1 MKILNLLAVAA
12 GFFAFAAGPATWAE
26 PAIER
31 CEDIGAN
38 AGGVR
43 NATWFD
49 DGFETKLEDFLADTD
64 AVAGLAL
71 TVVKD
76 DAVVYLRGFGYRDL
90 SDCSP
95 VTPATRFY
103 LKSTTKSF
111 TGLLGALLHEEGVIE
126 LDAPITEYLPELSLP
141 APLNA
146 QQISLRA
153 HLTHGIPYENGGI
166 VFRTAAAGNLPDDQI
181 VRHLSTYSVP
191 KDMRFEYS
199 NLGPIVA
206 AIAMGSAAGKSWRDL
221 LEAKV
226 FAPAGMADSFTYME
240 KAERGEMSQAYIR
253 DANGRFLPT
262 TTKHEQQMHPAGGA
276 VSTAGDLAR
285 WLILNLNEGRI
296 DGRKVFPERAVAQS
310 HARQIQLDWT
320 WGKFH
325 RFAHGLGVYSA
336 DYEGDLL
343 MHHFG
348 GETHVSFMPEHGFGI
363 AVLTNQIDVGLYVT
377 HSVATL
383 LYDHLL
389 KRQDMDA
396 RFAAEAAY
404 TDERLSDRTSD
415 VEAAFD
421 DAGRRDATLGPADLS
436 GRYIS
441 DRLGEIVVAVD
452 EEDDLVVRF
461 GVLRGELMH
470 ARGDVYLADYHM
482 WGDPPEPYEFR
493 RDGTEGS
500 LVLDWDGRVFL
511 RQ

>member
-1 MKILNLLAVAA
+1 
-12 GFFAFAAGPATWAE
+12 
-26 PAIER
+26 
-31 CEDIGAN
+31 
-38 AGGVR
+38 
-43 NATWFD
+43 
-49 DGFETKLEDFLADTD
+49 
-64 AVAGLAL
+64 
-71 TVVKD
+71 
-76 DAVVYLRGFGYRDL
+76 
-90 SDCSP
+90 
-95 VTPATRFY
+95 
-103 LKSTTKSF
+103 
-111 TGLLGALLHEEGVIE
+111 
-126 LDAPITEYLPELSLP
+126 
-141 APLNA
+141 
-146 QQISLRA
+146 
-153 HLTHGIPYENGGI
+153 
-166 VFRTAAAGNLPDDQI
+166 
-181 VRHLSTYSVP
+181 
-191 KDMRFEYS
+191 
-199 NLGPIVA
+199 
-206 AIAMGSAAGKSWRDL
+206 
-221 LEAKV
+221 
-226 FAPAGMADSFTYME
+226 ME

-276 VSTAGDLAR
+276 VSTVGDLAR

-389 KRQDMDA
+389 EKPDMEA

-404 TDERLSDRTSD
+404 TNERLSDRASE

-421 DAGRRDATLGPADLS
+421 DVGRRDATLAPADLS

-461 GVLRGELMH
+461 GVLRGELTH
-470 ARGDVYLADYHM
+470 AGGDAYLAD
-482 WGDPPEPYEFR
+482 
-493 RDGTEGS
+493 
-500 LVLDWDGRVFL
+500 
-511 RQ
+511 